1 MASEVVW
8 LMERDIAMAEVMER
22 EGRPVDPDRLGLMSR
37 RALEDELQG
46 AAQPCLEDGRAGY
59 YPADVVLIVGRRLD
73 AFRRFEM

>member
-1 MASEVVW
+1 MASEVIW
-8 LMERDIAMAEVMER
+8 LMERDIGLAEAMQR
-22 EGRPVDPDRLGLMSR
+22 EGRLVDPDRLGLMSL

-59 YPADVVLIVGRRLD
+59 HPADVVLVVGRRLD